1 MKLKKH
7 SKKVMAIIMSVMI
20 GSTALTG
27 CGNQP
32 EVTETANGNVIVT
45 THESSFFDT
54 MMGAVAGTMLGNMIG
69 NAIWGSSFSEKY
81 NSSSTKSNTSTKTTT
96 KETKPDT
103 KNNVKDVKNNV
114 APTEKK
120 EEKSSSST
128 VAPVPKAS
136 NGATNITT
144 PKSTTPSIGTN
155 KSVSTEKTGIGS
167 AGARGGASS

>member
-81 NSSSTKSNTSTKTTT
+81 NSSSTKSSTSTKTTT

-103 KNNVKDVKNNV
+103 KNNVKNNV

-120 EEKSSSST
+120 EGKSSSST

-155 KSVSTEKTGIGS
+155 KSVSTGKTGIGS

>member
-32 EVTETANGNVIVT
+32 EVTETANGNVVVT

-69 NAIWGSSFSEKY
+69 NAIWGKSFSEKY
-81 NSSSTKSNTSTKTTT
+81 NSSSTKSSTSTKTTT
-96 KETKPDT
+96 KETKPNT
-103 KNNVKDVKNNV
+103 KNNV

-155 KSVSTEKTGIGS
+155 KSVSTGKTGIGS

>member
-32 EVTETANGNVIVT
+32 EVTETANGNVVVT

-155 KSVSTEKTGIGS
+155 KSVSTGKTGIGS
-167 AGARGGASS
+167 AGARGGANS

>member
-20 GSTALTG
+20 GSIALTG

-81 NSSSTKSNTSTKTTT
+81 NSSSTKSSTSTKTTT

-103 KNNVKDVKNNV
+103 KNNVKNNV

-120 EEKSSSST
+120 EGKSSSST

-155 KSVSTEKTGIGS
+155 KSVSTGKTGIGS

>member
-32 EVTETANGNVIVT
+32 EVTETANGNVVVT

-54 MMGAVAGTMLGNMIG
+54 MIGFAAGTMLGNMIG
-69 NAIWGSSFSEKY
+69 NAIWGNSFSEKY
-81 NSSSTKSNTSTKTTT
+81 NSSSTKSSTSTKTTT
-96 KETKPDT
+96 KETKPNT
-103 KNNVKDVKNNV
+103 KNNV

-136 NGATNITT
+136 NGAKNITT

-155 KSVSTEKTGIGS
+155 KSVSTGKTGIGS

>member
-32 EVTETANGNVIVT
+32 EITETANGNVVVT

-69 NAIWGSSFSEKY
+69 NAIWGKSFSEKY
-81 NSSSTKSNTSTKTTT
+81 NSSSTKSSTSTKTTT
-96 KETKPDT
+96 KETKPNT
-103 KNNVKDVKNNV
+103 KNNV

-136 NGATNITT
+136 NGAKNITT

-155 KSVSTEKTGIGS
+155 KSVSTGKTGIGS

>member
-32 EVTETANGNVIVT
+32 EVTETANGNVVVT

-69 NAIWGSSFSEKY
+69 NAIWGNSFSEKY
-81 NSSSTKSNTSTKTTT
+81 NSSSTKSSTSTKTTT

-103 KNNVKDVKNNV
+103 KNNV

-155 KSVSTEKTGIGS
+155 KSVSTGKTGIGS

>member
-32 EVTETANGNVIVT
+32 EVTETANGNVVVT

-69 NAIWGSSFSEKY
+69 NAIWGNSFSEKY
-81 NSSSTKSNTSTKTTT
+81 NSSSTKSSTSTKTTT
-96 KETKPDT
+96 KETKPNT
-103 KNNVKDVKNNV
+103 KNNV

-120 EEKSSSST
+120 EEKSSPST

-136 NGATNITT
+136 NGAKNITT

-155 KSVSTEKTGIGS
+155 KSVSTGKTGIGS

>member
-32 EVTETANGNVIVT
+32 EVTETANGNVVVT

-81 NSSSTKSNTSTKTTT
+81 NSSSTKSSTSTKTTT
-96 KETKPDT
+96 KETKPNT
-103 KNNVKDVKNNV
+103 KNNV

-136 NGATNITT
+136 NGAKNITT

-155 KSVSTEKTGIGS
+155 KSVSTGKTGIGS

>member
-32 EVTETANGNVIVT
+32 EVTETANGNVVVT

-144 PKSTTPSIGTN
+144 PSIGTN
-155 KSVSTEKTGIGS
+155 KSVSTGKTGIGS

>member
-32 EVTETANGNVIVT
+32 EVTETANGNVVVT

-54 MMGAVAGTMLGNMIG
+54 MIGFAAGTMLGNMIG
-69 NAIWGSSFSEKY
+69 NAIWGNSFSEKY
-81 NSSSTKSNTSTKTTT
+81 NSSSTKSSTSTKTTT

-103 KNNVKDVKNNV
+103 KNNV

-155 KSVSTEKTGIGS
+155 KSVSTGKTGIGS

>member
-32 EVTETANGNVIVT
+32 EITETANGNVVVT

-69 NAIWGSSFSEKY
+69 NAIWGNSFSEKY
-81 NSSSTKSNTSTKTTT
+81 NSSSTKSSTSTKTTT
-96 KETKPDT
+96 KETKPNT
-103 KNNVKDVKNNV
+103 KNNV

-136 NGATNITT
+136 NGAKNITT

-155 KSVSTEKTGIGS
+155 KSVSTGKTGIGS

>member
-1 MKLKKH
+1 
-7 SKKVMAIIMSVMI
+7 MAIIMSVMI

-81 NSSSTKSNTSTKTTT
+81 NSSSTKSSTSTKTTT

-103 KNNVKDVKNNV
+103 KNNVKNNV

-120 EEKSSSST
+120 EGKSSSST

-155 KSVSTEKTGIGS
+155 KSVSTGKTGIGS

>member
-69 NAIWGSSFSEKY
+69 NAIWGNSFSEKY
-81 NSSSTKSNTSTKTTT
+81 NSSSTKSSTSTKTTT

-103 KNNVKDVKNNV
+103 KNNV

-155 KSVSTEKTGIGS
+155 KSVSTGKTGIGS

>member
-32 EVTETANGNVIVT
+32 EVTETANGNVVVT

-69 NAIWGSSFSEKY
+69 NAIWGNSFSEKY
-81 NSSSTKSNTSTKTTT
+81 NSSSTKSSTSTKTTT
-96 KETKPDT
+96 KETKPNT
-103 KNNVKDVKNNV
+103 KNNV

-128 VAPVPKAS
+128 VAPVPKES

-155 KSVSTEKTGIGS
+155 KSVSTGKTGIGS

>member
-32 EVTETANGNVIVT
+32 EVTETANGNVVVT

-69 NAIWGSSFSEKY
+69 NAIWGNSFSEKY
-81 NSSSTKSNTSTKTTT
+81 NSSSTKSSTSTKTTT
-96 KETKPDT
+96 KETKPNT
-103 KNNVKDVKNNV
+103 KNNV

-136 NGATNITT
+136 NGAKNITT

-155 KSVSTEKTGIGS
+155 KSVSTGKTGIGS

>member
-32 EVTETANGNVIVT
+32 EVTETANGNVVVT

-69 NAIWGSSFSEKY
+69 NAIWGNSFSEKY
-81 NSSSTKSNTSTKTTT
+81 NSSSTKSSTSTKTTT
-96 KETKPDT
+96 KETKPNT
-103 KNNVKDVKNNV
+103 KNNV

-155 KSVSTEKTGIGS
+155 KSVSTGKTGIGS

>member
-7 SKKVMAIIMSVMI
+7 SKQVMAIIMSVMI

-32 EVTETANGNVIVT
+32 EVTETANGNVVVT

-69 NAIWGSSFSEKY
+69 NAIWGNSFSEKY
-81 NSSSTKSNTSTKTTT
+81 NSSSTKSSTSTKTTT
-96 KETKPDT
+96 KETKPNT
-103 KNNVKDVKNNV
+103 KNNV

-136 NGATNITT
+136 NGAKNITT

-155 KSVSTEKTGIGS
+155 KSVSTGKTGIGS

>member
-69 NAIWGSSFSEKY
+69 NAIWL
-81 NSSSTKSNTSTKTTT
+81 
-96 KETKPDT
+96 
-103 KNNVKDVKNNV
+103 VW
-114 APTEKK
+114 
-120 EEKSSSST
+120 
-128 VAPVPKAS
+128 
-136 NGATNITT
+136 IL
-144 PKSTTPSIGTN
+144 
-155 KSVSTEKTGIGS
+155 
-167 AGARGGASS
+167 

>member
-54 MMGAVAGTMLGNMIG
+54 MIGFAAGTMLGNMIG
-69 NAIWGSSFSEKY
+69 NAIWGNSFSDKY
-81 NSSSTKSNTSTKTTT
+81 NSSSTKSSTSTKTTT

-103 KNNVKDVKNNV
+103 KNNV

-120 EEKSSSST
+120 EDKSSSST
-128 VAPVPKAS
+128 VAPVPKAN
-136 NGATNITT
+136 NGAKNITT

-155 KSVSTEKTGIGS
+155 KSVSTGKTGIGS

>member
-32 EVTETANGNVIVT
+32 EVTETANGNVVVT

-54 MMGAVAGTMLGNMIG
+54 MIGFAAGTMLGNMIG
-69 NAIWGSSFSEKY
+69 NAIWGNSFSEKY
-81 NSSSTKSNTSTKTTT
+81 NSSSTKSSTSTKTTT
-96 KETKPDT
+96 KETKPNT
-103 KNNVKDVKNNV
+103 KNNV

-136 NGATNITT
+136 NGAKNITT

-155 KSVSTEKTGIGS
+155 KSVSTGKTGIGS
-167 AGARGGASS
+167 VGARGGASS

>member
-81 NSSSTKSNTSTKTTT
+81 NSSSTKSSTSTKTTT

-103 KNNVKDVKNNV
+103 KNNVKNNV

-120 EEKSSSST
+120 EGKSSSST

-155 KSVSTEKTGIGS
+155 KSVSTGKTGIGS
-167 AGARGGASS
+167 AGARGGTSS

>member
-69 NAIWGSSFSEKY
+69 NAILGSSFSEKY
-81 NSSSTKSNTSTKTTT
+81 NSSSTKSSTSTKTTT

-103 KNNVKDVKNNV
+103 KNNVKNNV

-120 EEKSSSST
+120 EGKSSSST

-155 KSVSTEKTGIGS
+155 KSVSTGKTGIGS

>member
-32 EVTETANGNVIVT
+32 EVTETANGNVVVT

-54 MMGAVAGTMLGNMIG
+54 MMGAIAGTMLGNMIG
-69 NAIWGSSFSEKY
+69 NAIWGNSFSEKY
-81 NSSSTKSNTSTKTTT
+81 NSSSTKSSTSTKTTT
-96 KETKPDT
+96 KETKPNT
-103 KNNVKDVKNNV
+103 KNNV

-155 KSVSTEKTGIGS
+155 KSVSTGKTGIGS